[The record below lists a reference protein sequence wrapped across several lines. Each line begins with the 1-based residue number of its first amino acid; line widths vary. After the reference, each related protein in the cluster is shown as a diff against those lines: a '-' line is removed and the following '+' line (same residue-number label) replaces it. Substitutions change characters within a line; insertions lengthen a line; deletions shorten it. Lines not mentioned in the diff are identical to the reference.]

1 MWSTLHEKWSNTWT
15 QLLHFVLIHFSIV
28 SRIRDSFIE
37 FAFLQNYKE
46 IIAQIRFIK
55 WRNAYLNTIG
65 IVGRWYL
72 KAYLTFLRMIMIDFP
87 SPNGPWGWI
96 ICEPIKANEDYVF
109 RDNNLFINEKC
120 DNHFGNDL
128 ISFYEWLL
136 TMYVRRLLCNN
147 VHLFSAE

>member
-28 SRIRDSFIE
+28 SRIRDSLIE

-46 IIAQIRFIK
+46 IELAQIRIIE
-55 WRNAYLNTIG
+55 WRNAYVSEHNWYC
-65 IVGRWYL
+65 WYL
-72 KAYLTFLRMIMIDFP
+72 KTYLTFLRMIMIDFP
-87 SPNGPWGWI
+87 SPNGPWGRI

-120 DNHFGNDL
+120 DNQFGNDL
-128 ISFYEWLL
+128 ISFYKWLL
-136 TMYVRRLLCNN
+136 TMFVSRLLCNN
-147 VHLFSAE
+147 VHLFSAA